1 MGFLVRDGGVVD
13 VVFGDHSA
21 EFVDVEFF
29 AVFAG
34 ADLFEDDGAVV
45 FPFNQNGNNDEGGG

>member
-1 MGFLVRDGGVVD
+1 MD
-13 VVFGDHSA
+13 VVFGGHGA
-21 EFVDVEFF
+21 EFVDVEFS

-45 FPFNQNGNNDEGGG
+45 FPFN